1 MRVALTT
8 ESYLP
13 YVSGVTVS
21 VDALARGLGARGHE
35 VLVIAPR
42 PATGS
47 VPQPVGSPG
56 PEPEIAWL
64 PSYQLPRLAPPAYRM
79 AWPNPWAGALRE
91 ASGWRPDVVHA
102 NSPFVTGLLA
112 RNLARANAAPLVFTH
127 HTRFAD
133 YGHYLGPLA
142 GPGSA
147 LTDAYLRRFWAGCA
161 AIVAPSGDLAA
172 EIRGRLP
179 EDRRDRVHV
188 VPTGIDVDG
197 IRALDP
203 VDPRP
208 AAGWPA
214 DAVVVATLGRLAP
227 EKSVDVI
234 LDAAAVPFGRT
245 PSARLLVI
253 GGGPSETDL
262 RRRAEPYGGRVHL
275 TGALP
280 RLEALALLRG
290 ADLFAFASRTETQG
304 LVLAEA
310 LAAGLPAVAVEGPGV
325 ADSVRD
331 GVDGRIVPSEPA
343 DSRGQAAGHRARGVR
358 RGSGVAAGPGRSRD
372 RGRGPLRAA
381 EAGRRDRGDLRLR
394 VGWLTRF
401 GTDSLAPPPAGRT
414 MPPMRVSLV
423 ARFVSHPSID
433 FGSSRRPAHRSLL
446 GTARPRT
453 VFHRPRRPQP
463 SMVSVSALRSQTS
476 RFRFPAVGRA
486 ARLPARRPALPFG
499 LPRARRA

>member
-21 VDALARGLGARGHE
+21 VDALARGLGGRGHE

-47 VPQPVGSPG
+47 SPVPVGSPG
-56 PEPEIAWL
+56 PEPGIAWL
-64 PSYQLPRLAPPAYRM
+64 ASYQLPRLVPPAYRM
-79 AWPNPWAGALRE
+79 AWPIPWAGAVRQ
-91 ASGWRPDVVHA
+91 AARWRPDVVHA
-102 NSPFVTGLLA
+102 HSPFVTGLLA
-112 RNLARANAAPLVFTH
+112 RNLARASGAPLVFTH

-161 AIVAPSGDLAA
+161 AIIAPSSDLAG
-172 EIRGRLP
+172 EIRGRLAD
-179 EDRRDRVHV
+179 DRGDRIHV

-197 IRALDP
+197 IRALDG

-208 AAGWPA
+208 VAGWPA

-234 LDAAAVPFGRT
+234 LQAAAVVLERT

-253 GGGPSETDL
+253 GGGLSEIAL
-262 RRRAEPYGGRVHL
+262 RRRAEAFGGAVHL

-310 LAAGLPAVAVEGPGV
+310 LAAGLPTVAVEGPGV

-331 GVDGRIVPSEPA
+331 GVDGLI
-343 DSRGQAAGHRARGVR
+343 
-358 RGSGVAAGPGRSRD
+358 
-372 RGRGPLRAA
+372 
-381 EAGRRDRGDLRLR
+381 
-394 VGWLTRF
+394 
-401 GTDSLAPPPAGRT
+401 
-414 MPPMRVSLV
+414 
-423 ARFVSHPSID
+423 
-433 FGSSRRPAHRSLL
+433 
-446 GTARPRT
+446 
-453 VFHRPRRPQP
+453 
-463 SMVSVSALRSQTS
+463 VSAEPEATRAERLGLALAALVEDSGLRGNL
-476 RFRFPAVGRA
+476 AGRA
-486 ARLPARRPALPFG
+486 AADADRFALPKRVAEMEAIYRSAMAG
-499 LPRARRA
+499 